1 MIVKIMFL
9 NANYSPDFSNL
20 ECLEK
25 RDDYRELYFRHI
37 MSPLILPMYN
47 FNLIQLRAV
56 YSMKP
61 LEFQR
66 ISERAMA
73 IVIE

>member
-1 MIVKIMFL
+1 MIVKVMFL
-9 NANYSPDFSNL
+9 NENYSPDFSNL
-20 ECLEK
+20 ECLEN

-37 MSPLILPMYN
+37 MSPLILPISN
-47 FNLIQLRAV
+47 FNLIQYRAE

-66 ISERAMA
+66 ISERAIA